1 MQRAAAAL
9 LLQPH
14 DPDVGQLGGQFGGD
28 PGRVVDA
35 GVVGD
40 RDARLEREVL
50 PQMAMQPVHR
60 IGEGGLLVVHRHHDV
75 EHRHARGAGREG
87 GVRPRFEVDAVSQA
101 CVGFEGDVCH
111 DIHG

>member
-1 MQRAAAAL
+1 MQRPAAPL

-14 DPDVGQLGGQFGGD
+14 DSDVGQLGGQFCRD

-40 RDARLEREVL
+40 RDARLEREIL
-50 PQMAMQPVHR
+50 PKMAVQPVNR
-60 IGEGGLLVVHRHHDV
+60 IGEGRLLVVHRHHDV
-75 EHRHARGAGREG
+75 EHRHARGARREG
-87 GVRPRFEVDAVSQA
+87 SVRPRFEVDSVSQA

-111 DIHG
+111 EVHG